1 MNVIFTLINFA
12 ILIFLLRTFLRAPI
26 KKYFAERNINTE
38 FSLRTAREEHL
49 AAERRLH
56 DSSQRLKHL
65 DAELEKIVAEMH
77 SVTDHECML
86 LAKRAKEQAQK
97 MQDEALRQVKNDRL
111 KTQEEIKRKI
121 LEKAFAGI
129 EAELNKGLSEHEQND
144 IFQTS
149 LSSFG
154 NLRSFTPQNLEL
166 SEGGAA

>member
-1 MNVIFTLINFA
+1 
-12 ILIFLLRTFLRAPI
+12 
-26 KKYFAERNINTE
+26 
-38 FSLRTAREEHL
+38 
-49 AAERRLH
+49 
-56 DSSQRLKHL
+56 
-65 DAELEKIVAEMH
+65 
-77 SVTDHECML
+77 
-86 LAKRAKEQAQK
+86 